1 MNSDK
6 KKRLIIPV
14 ATLMVAIVMMAGVG
28 YAAITTSTFT
38 VENNNIQGGEL
49 KVSVNDVTTKF
60 FESKKI
66 PYEVHTTN
74 GTPLYKFDSSY
85 DLVKDKVISIVDNT
99 GLYEKYKIKAEVK
112 SDQYDTNDASSLYS
126 LNCKIVKADGS
137 TVIDSMEISKTDV
150 LKLSV
155 TLDMN
160 TGASVAG
167 SDLTKF
173 NLNDIKIIVT
183 LTGVPPIVVNVR

>member
-49 KVSVNDVTTKF
+49 KVSVDGASTEFFKDV
-60 FESKKI
+60 KI

-74 GTPLYKFDSSY
+74 GSLSYEFDSSY
-85 DLVKDKVISIVDNT
+85 NLVKDKNITIVDNT
-99 GLYEKYKIKAEVK
+99 GLYTKYKINVEVK
-112 SDQYDTNDASSLYS
+112 SNTYDDFADVPYVFNYKITN
-126 LNCKIVKADGS
+126 VDGES
-137 TVIDSMEISKTDV
+137 VTDV
-150 LKLSV
+150 TNSMGFEKKGEFKLDI
-155 TLDMN
+155 TLDMKSGVTPTN
-160 TGASVAG
+160 PNMFTLG
-167 SDLTKF
+167 
-173 NLNDIKIIVT
+173 DIKIIVT
-183 LTGVPPIVVNVR
+183 LTGVE

>member
-14 ATLMVAIVMMAGVG
+14 ATLMVAIVMMVGVG
-28 YAAITTSTFT
+28 YAAISSTFT

-49 KVSVNDVTTKF
+49 KVSVDGVSTKF
-60 FESKKI
+60 FKDVKI

-74 GTPLYKFDSSY
+74 GNPSYKFDSSY
-85 DLVKDKVISIVDNT
+85 NLVEDKKITIVDNT
-99 GLYEKYKIKAEVK
+99 GLYTKYKIKAEVK

-183 LTGVPPIVVNVR
+183 LTGVPQSS

>member
-14 ATLMVAIVMMAGVG
+14 ATLFVAVVMMAGVG
-28 YAAITTSTFT
+28 YAAISSTFT
-38 VENNNIQGGEL
+38 VENNSIQGGEL

-74 GTPLYKFDSSY
+74 DTPLYKFDSSY

-112 SDQYDTNDASSLYS
+112 SDQYDTGGASSLYS
-126 LNCKIVKADGS
+126 LNCKIVKADDT

-150 LKLSV
+150 LRLSV
-155 TLDMN
+155 TLDMK

-183 LTGVPPIVVNVR
+183 LTGVPQSS